1 MRGSRSDGARTLE
14 ITKELLVRRLQRG
27 VSDVLLG
34 KGKPGCVCLC
44 RGIIRAREILSLRD
58 VGGATAG
65 FILIGLISAGSDG
78 VSSRGQVRLR
88 DI

>member
-1 MRGSRSDGARTLE
+1 MGRLDGDCAPGGGSLASQSVGTRTLE

-44 RGIIRAREILSLRD
+44 SRIIREVTIRAREILSLE
-58 VGGATAG
+58 G
-65 FILIGLISAGSDG
+65 FVLIELIFAW
-78 VSSRGQVRLR
+78 L
-88 DI
+88 